1 MDTLILMKGI
11 AVGMA
16 VAAPLGPVGFLCI
29 QRSLTTG
36 YISGIVAGLGAA
48 TADAVYG
55 GIAAFGLT
63 AVATFLTSHQ
73 AWIRIA
79 GGILL
84 CLFGARM
91 YFEKPAEREYSDSVS
106 GLVGTFSTTLVLTL
120 TNPITL
126 FALTGIFVVLE
137 LDVSMESFS
146 DALVLV
152 AGIFAGSMLWWILL
166 SSGAHLFRSRIS
178 IPALGVI
185 NRILGIGLFAFGFA
199 ALWRGIGIYL
209 KG

>member
-1 MDTLILMKGI
+1 MDPLILMKGF
-11 AVGMA
+11 AVGLA

-55 GIAAFGLT
+55 GIAAFGLA

-79 GGILL
+79 GGVLL

-91 YFEKPAEREYSDSVS
+91 YFEKPVEREYSDSVS

-137 LDVSMESFS
+137 LDVSMENFS

-152 AGIFAGSMLWWILL
+152 VGIFAGSMLWWILL

-178 IPALGVI
+178 FPALGFI
-185 NRILGIGLFAFGFA
+185 NRILGIGLFVFGFA